1 MESNILKKQ
10 GYTNFSIYSDYC
22 ITLVYDDRRD
32 EMRNMAKSDL
42 LVLKYCASF
51 TDYKNKIRY
60 LGILEQKD

>member
-1 MESNILKKQ
+1 MKEKILKL
-10 GYTNFSIYSDYC
+10 TDP
-22 ITLVYDDRRD
+22 RD
-32 EMRNMAKSDL
+32 GMRNMAKSDL